1 MSAGSTAAPARA
13 AVAEPAERSTRER
26 ILDAACELIADDGID
41 DVRIARV
48 AMRAGASTALVH
60 HYFSTRDELLAE
72 ALLHSF
78 ELAADER
85 FGDGGLAPEP
95 GTAAA
100 RLGRLIDACMPRP
113 GGQERE
119 WILWVELW
127 LRAVRD
133 PSLRPIASRLYER
146 YREWIAAAIAA
157 GIESGEFA
165 ADDPGADAGEIA
177 DHAMALLDGFGI
189 RALLD
194 DPQMP
199 IERAAGL
206 VAEQLA
212 PRLGVEPEA
221 LLAPSA

>member
-1 MSAGSTAAPARA
+1 MSAGGAAAPPRA

-85 FGDGGLAPEP
+85 FGEDASTDAATATAADALAHAIRTSLPEP
-95 GTAAA
+95 GE
-100 RLGRLIDACMPRP
+100 P
-113 GGQERE
+113 ERE
-119 WILWVELW
+119 WVLWVELW

-133 PSLRPIASRLYER
+133 PALQPVAVALYAR
-146 YREWIAAAIAA
+146 YRTWLAAVIRA
-157 GIESGEFA
+157 GVESGEFEPV
-165 ADDPGADAGEIA
+165 DPEELA
-177 DHAMALLDGFGI
+177 DHAMALLDGFGL
-189 RALLD
+189 RALLR
-194 DPQMP
+194 DPQMDLA
-199 IERAAGL
+199 RARHTI
-206 VAEQLA
+206 AELLA
-212 PRLGVEPEA
+212 PRLGIEPEQ
-221 LLAPSA
+221 LVDRE